1 MASDL
6 PGELV
11 SALVRQKNAVG
22 AVPQKKDSCF
32 PVTFLLSPIISVL
45 RSGQYK
51 NPGAGKTPFSFYP
64 EQLAV
69 ELSFTLV

>member
-1 MASDL
+1 MASEL

-11 SALVRQKNAVG
+11 SAFVRWINAVG
-22 AVPQKKDSCF
+22 AIPQTKDSHF
-32 PVTFLLSPIISVL
+32 SVTFLLSLITSVL
-45 RSGQYK
+45 RSGHYK

-69 ELSFTLV
+69 KLSFAVV